1 MAREIESFTDEEIV
15 LFAETL
21 KFDIRSGEFTSQSCI
36 TSALCTIGCQRRTP
50 LCGRVVEAR
59 RQTIDRYIPR
69 LLDEAQKHR
78 IIDFCL
84 DDEISK
90 THASAYQYLGKGLY
104 ITLAALV
111 PFYPTRD
118 PERWREFLGK
128 GI

>member
-1 MAREIESFTDEEIV
+1 MAREIKCFTDEEIM

-21 KFDIRSGEFTSQSCI
+21 KYDIRSGEFTSQCCI
-36 TSALCTIGCQRRTP
+36 TSALCKIGCHRRTP

-69 LLDEAQKHR
+69 LLDEAQKQR

-118 PERWREFLGK
+118 PERLREFLG
-128 GI
+128 